1 MGDVAGVGAGGA
13 GGAGARGRG
22 REAGAGVAA
31 LPGGAAGGGGGPE
44 AAARALGC
52 AASSVYAWVAAWRR
66 AGLAG
71 LAERRWRG
79 GPAPRLAGAG
89 EALLTALLAQDP
101 QARGWHATGWTVP
114 LLRTE
119 LARAGFAVGERMIRR
134 ALHGLGWGWK
144 RPKYVLGRPDPA
156 HAAKKGRSWSGP
168 APS

>member
-1 MGDVAGVGAGGA
+1 MSLVLGPAE
-13 GGAGARGRG
+13 R
-22 REAGAGVAA
+22 AA
-31 LPGGAAGGGGGPE
+31 LERAAASERRVRPWRRYRAVLLAAERGPE

-66 AGLAG
+66 DGLAG

-89 EALLTALLAQDP
+89 EALLAALLAQDP

-114 LLRTE
+114 LRRTE
-119 LARAGFAVGERMIRR
+119 LARAGVAVGERTVRR
-134 ALHGLGWGWK
+134 ALHRLGWGWK

-156 HAAKKGRSWSGP
+156 HEAKKGRSWSAPGP
-168 APS
+168 S